1 MSLFARGLVISRPT
15 RTILGVRVDESRLTA
30 AYLLANRKHGT
41 LYLGSALD
49 LIARMS
55 EHKSGAGSQ
64 FAAKYG
70 VDRLVWFQQFM
81 LVSEARDREYEMK
94 KWRREWKINLIE
106 EENPDWDDL
115 YPTLIGATPIRSR
128 WRPG

>member
-1 MSLFARGLVISRPT
+1 M
-15 RTILGVRVDESRLTA
+15 RVDQDRLTA
-30 AYLLANRKHGT
+30 TYMLANRKHGT

-49 LIARMS
+49 LIVRIS
-55 EHKSGAGSQ
+55 DHLSGDGSA
-64 FAAKYG
+64 FTSKYKLN
-70 VDRLVWFQQFM
+70 RLVWFEPFM

-106 EENPDWDDL
+106 RENPDWDDL
-115 YPTLIGATPIRSR
+115 YPTLIGSTPVRSR